1 MHCGEFGEP
10 FTSGVAVSQSRY
22 TLIPSAAIADDRLT
36 PIQLRVLLAIGSF
49 TSKDQECFPK
59 QKTIADLLGIARET
73 VNRACARLVE
83 LGYVAVEHQYRADGG
98 QRENLYRV
106 ILDPCDRPVTPPVTA
121 NDHTPRDPTRS
132 HPRTTH
138 KNNLTSEADASDV
151 VDAHVEPA
159 PATPDRARELRR
171 AEEGFRMFVVAS
183 QRQPNWATPTAFS
196 DSRKAALKARIRKIG
211 LEGWQTAIERAEQSS
226 FLTGRTGKPFCLA
239 IDWLLKPANLTKVM
253 EGNYDDRSH
262 STHLRA
268 SPAYSPS
275 AHTRG
280 HGARSNP
287 FERLE
292 RQMAGDTER
301 SPIEPDPAGGSAD
314 SRIVD
319 VEFSVVPRDAE

>member
-1 MHCGEFGEP
+1 M
-10 FTSGVAVSQSRY
+10 
-22 TLIPSAAIADDRLT
+22 
-36 PIQLRVLLAIGSF
+36 QLRVLLAIGSF

-73 VNRACARLVE
+73 VNRACGRLTE
-83 LGYVAVEHQYRADGG
+83 LGYVRVEHQHRADGG

-106 ILDPCDRPVTPPVTA
+106 ILDPCDRPVTPPVISK
-121 NDHTPRDPTRS
+121 DHTPCDPTRS

-151 VDAHVEPA
+151 VDAPVETS
-159 PATPDRARELRR
+159 PATPDRAPELRR
-171 AEEGFRMFVVAS
+171 AEEGFRMFVAAS
-183 QRQPNWATPTAFS
+183 QRQPNWATPNAFS

-268 SPAYSPS
+268 PPTYGAS

-280 HGARSNP
+280 HGTRSNP

-301 SPIEPDPAGGSAD
+301 AASEPGLQFGSAD
-314 SRIVD
+314 DRIVD
-319 VEFSVVPRDAE
+319 AEFSVVPRNAE